1 MRISSFLSRRVLRA
15 REDCGDG
22 RRRAVP
28 YCVVNVCCEAFTN
41 CCPVSTGIVRGFV
54 LVLDLQSQS
63 SRRTQ
68 ACQRRGSRLDP
79 TSGCR
84 ESDLGGAAHSR

>member
-28 YCVVNVCCEAFTN
+28 YCVVNVCGEAFTN
-41 CCPVSTGIVRGFV
+41 CCPVSPSTSFFTRKLGVSTAP
-54 LVLDLQSQS
+54 D
-63 SRRTQ
+63 RR
-68 ACQRRGSRLDP
+68 
-79 TSGCR
+79 
-84 ESDLGGAAHSR
+84 